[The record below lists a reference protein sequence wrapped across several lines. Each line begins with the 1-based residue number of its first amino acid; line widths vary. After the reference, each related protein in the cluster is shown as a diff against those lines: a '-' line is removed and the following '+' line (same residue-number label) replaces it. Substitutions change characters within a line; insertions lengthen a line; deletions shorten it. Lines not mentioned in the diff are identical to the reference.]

1 MVGYITRIG
10 VESAAKSTQR
20 AGGMCVVWVG
30 ANGGGKKRGDHRKNN
45 ILRDRF

>member
-20 AGGMCVVWVG
+20 VSGMCVVWVG
-30 ANGGGKKRGDHRKNN
+30 ACRSGKKRGDHRKNN
-45 ILRDRF
+45 ILRDRL